1 MRDGETQREI
11 LKMRKR
17 KLERRNKEIK
27 IVKEIKTG
35 WGLTI
40 AIYNLTP
47 QATKKS
53 FKTQL
58 PAIQEKWEARA
69 YFEERDVSFPGNND
83 VIFLSSRV
91 AFGAS
96 TFTSIAI
103 EANGLMQVKLLLL
116 KIM

>member
-17 KLERRNKEIK
+17 KLERRYKEIK
-27 IVKEIKTG
+27 KG
-35 WGLTI
+35 WRLTI

-58 PAIQEKWEARA
+58 ANLPPIQGKWEARA

-83 VIFLSSRV
+83 VTFLSSR
-91 AFGAS
+91 AASGAS

-103 EANGLMQVKLLLL
+103 EANGLMPVKLLLL